1 MAGSS
6 QQCSWTE
13 GKLRVRDSNSG
24 VWLDQSTQDM
34 AKVGESP
41 SVVAE
46 AIASDGQIM
55 VTKIVNWRATIWQLV
70 AAE

>member
-13 GKLRVRDSNSG
+13 GKLWVRDSNSG

-34 AKVGESP
+34 VKVGESP
-41 SVVAE
+41 GNC
-46 AIASDGQIM
+46 IGWQIT
-55 VTKIVNWRATIWQLV
+55 VTQIVNWRATIWQLV